1 MTQHH
6 SREASDEN
14 KDTKSKKIDVST
26 TQVAG
31 TALASVT
38 AAFLGGQLGMAGTV
52 GGAALTSVVITVGG
66 EVYRRSLE
74 TTKEKAAVTAA
85 KATMRR
91 VGSRSVAGAEERT
104 RRIDTS
110 HYGGQELYWPGGE
123 RVADDRDA
131 QRTRRIELPGRA
143 ESAAASTTVSEHPT
157 PSRRR
162 FRWTV
167 IAVTSGLA
175 FVLCM
180 LVVTGFEGVT
190 GRTLSGGEHGTTV
203 GKLVRPGP
211 RQDQPPVPAP
221 EGSRTADTPEP
232 SRRSSPTTGPAVEP
246 SRERSTSERPT
257 RERATEQ
264 PTPTRTRAPIS
275 ESAPVEQPESTPSQ
289 QQGQQRTDTQRH
301 GKQEERVV
309 PSTNSGSGQ

>member
-6 SREASDEN
+6 SREAPDEHEDA
-14 KDTKSKKIDVST
+14 KPKKIDVST

-74 TTKEKAAVTAA
+74 TTKEKATVTAA
-85 KATMRR
+85 KAAMRR
-91 VGSRSVAGAEERT
+91 TRSRRATGAEEPT
-104 RRIDTS
+104 RRIDTT

-123 RVADDRDA
+123 RVADERDA

-143 ESAAASTTVSEHPT
+143 ESAAASTTVSERPA

-180 LVVTGFEGVT
+180 LVVTGFEGIT
-190 GRTLSGGEHGTTV
+190 GRPLSGGEHGTTV

-211 RQDQPPVPAP
+211 RQHHPPVPAP
-221 EGSRTADTPEP
+221 VESSTAETPEP
-232 SRRSSPTTGPAVEP
+232 SRRSSPTTAPAVEP
-246 SRERSTSERPT
+246 SRERTTHERLTP
-257 RERATEQ
+257 ERATE
-264 PTPTRTRAPIS
+264 PPARTRAPAP

-289 QQGQQRTDTQRH
+289 QQEQQQPTTQRSSQ
-301 GKQEERVV
+301 QEERVV
-309 PSTNSGSGQ
+309 PSTNGGSGQ